1 LTFKDATELTR
12 LIGEDYIWIDAL
24 CIMQDDVEER
34 TNTLQAM
41 HRIYEEAVMIIVAAS
56 GENADAG
63 LPGLISWF
71 SKH

>member
-1 LTFKDATELTR
+1 
-12 LIGEDYIWIDAL
+12 
-24 CIMQDDVEER
+24 MQDEVEER

-41 HRIYEEAVMIIVAAS
+41 HRIYEEAVVIIVAAS

-71 SKH
+71 SK

>member
-1 LTFKDATELTR
+1 
-12 LIGEDYIWIDAL
+12 
-24 CIMQDDVEER
+24 MQDDVGER

-41 HRIYEEAVMIIVAAS
+41 HRIYEEAIVIIVAGS

-63 LPGLISWF
+63 LPELISWF